1 MVIIYLA
8 SGTPST
14 SLPDYGVWDTV
25 IKKGGH
31 MLGYALLF
39 ASLWMLRIR
48 TVILERRA
56 RSLMQRSA
64 A

>member
-1 MVIIYLA
+1 MEWWSSLHQGESIVSGKLA
-8 SGTPST
+8 PVF
-14 SLPDYGVWDTV
+14 LAPLL
-25 IKKGGH
+25 IM